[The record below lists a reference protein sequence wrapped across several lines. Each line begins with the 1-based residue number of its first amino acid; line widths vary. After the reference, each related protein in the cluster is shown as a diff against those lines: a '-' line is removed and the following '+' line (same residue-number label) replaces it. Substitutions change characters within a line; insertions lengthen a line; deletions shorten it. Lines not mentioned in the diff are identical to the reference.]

1 MDIRLPRLKEDTP
14 VTARMLLEGSLVDEL
29 PLDRWIR
36 QTGYSW
42 LERDLK
48 EIHIG
53 VDYAAAKVSVTV
65 QGWEEGESMD
75 III

>member
-1 MDIRLPRLKEDTP
+1 
-14 VTARMLLEGSLVDEL
+14 MLLLQLQVQVLLQLHDEL
-29 PLDRWIR
+29 PLDSWIR

-48 EIHIG
+48 EIYIG
-53 VDYAAAKVSVTV
+53 VDYAAGKVSVTV
-65 QGWEEGESMD
+65 QGWEEGESID